1 MAIDQTTNTNAKKSC
16 FNLVVMIGVHF
27 TSLLKKKEKKNGIVF
42 LFLCSVSTY
51 ISDACLLNYI
61 CSLDIVLKNC
71 SILV

>member
-27 TSLLKKKEKKNGIVF
+27 TSLLKKKKKNDMVF
-42 LFLCSVSTY
+42 LFLYSVSTY